1 MKVDLF
7 IFSTM
12 YILHHEMLYIGTV
25 LHEKLKVQQTVD
37 LLTGLESF
45 HYKFLL
51 ESLNDV
57 RFPRLESR
65 LNKISNEYS
74 WALISSGN
82 QKL

>member
-1 MKVDLF
+1 
-7 IFSTM
+7 M
-12 YILHHEMLYIGTV
+12 YILHHETLYIDTV
-25 LHEKLKVQQTVD
+25 LYEKLKVWQTVD
-37 LLTGLESF
+37 LLTSLESF
-45 HYKFLL
+45 DDKFLL